1 MSKIKFELP
10 GKETPGYLRRMKNA
24 LEYAKMLQ
32 DNPSPATID
41 ALVEFLLPY
50 VIEPEDRKEA
60 RNALWDATQEQF
72 DSLLGAIVGKSDSE
86 NPTPPKENE

>member
-1 MSKIKFELP
+1 M
-10 GKETPGYLRRMKNA
+10 RDA

-50 VIEPEDRKEA
+50 VIEPDDRTQA
-60 RNALWDATQEQF
+60 RDALWDATQEQF
-72 DSLLGAIVGKSDSE
+72 DELLGAIVGKGASE
-86 NPTPPKENE
+86 NPT

>member
-1 MSKIKFELP
+1 MRKIEFQLP
-10 GKETPGYLRRMKNA
+10 GKDTPGYLRRMRDA

-50 VIEPEDRKEA
+50 VIEPDDRTQA
-60 RNALWDATQEQF
+60 RDALWDATQEQF
-72 DSLLGAIVGKSDSE
+72 DELLGAIVGKGASE
-86 NPTPPKENE
+86 NPT